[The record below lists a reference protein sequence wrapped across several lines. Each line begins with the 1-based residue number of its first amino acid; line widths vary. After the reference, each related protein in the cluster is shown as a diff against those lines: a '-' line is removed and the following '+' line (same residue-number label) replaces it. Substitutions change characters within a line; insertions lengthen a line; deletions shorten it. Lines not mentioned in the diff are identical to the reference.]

1 MPSYSIAAMDGV
13 GAFYAGQLKK
23 VGIRSSTKLL
33 ERARTP
39 KLRKQ
44 LAQEAGIPEPEIL
57 RFANLADLMRIR
69 GVAEDYSALL
79 DAAGVETVK
88 ELKRRNAANLA
99 ARLAE
104 LNSEH
109 RYVALVPS
117 QRRIERWIEEA
128 KRLPPM
134 LSY

>member
-1 MPSYSIAAMDGV
+1 MPSYSIADMDSV
-13 GAFYAGQLKK
+13 GGFYAAKLRK
-23 VGIRSSTKLL
+23 VGIRSSRKLL

-44 LAQEAGIPEPEIL
+44 LAQEAGVPEPEIL
-57 RFANLADLMRIR
+57 RFANLSDLMRIR

-79 DAAGVETVK
+79 EAAGVDTVK

-99 ARLAE
+99 AKLAE
-104 LNSEH
+104 INSERRH
-109 RYVALVPS
+109 VTLLPS
-117 QRRIERWIEEA
+117 QRRLERWIEEA